1 MARPRTGIIPSNP
14 LTQVTERHREMM
26 RREVCGE
33 RPADIA
39 RDMGV
44 SPGRLSVIR
53 NSPAYQEE
61 LDELSRAADKEA
73 SNVAARI
80 RKLGLMAL
88 AVLED
93 ELSWGVCDLEGNI
106 VSPEQRRQNLCNM
119 TLTERTHRYKIV
131 RDVLKACG
139 YFDSA
144 VAKLIKEGGL
154 TVIVG
159 DRREN

>member
-61 LDELSRAADKEA
+61 LDELSRAADKDA
-73 SNVAARI
+73 TTIAQRI
-80 RKLGLMAL
+80 RRMAL
-88 AVLED
+88 NVLED
-93 ELSWGVCDLEGNI
+93 EISMGMTDIAGN
-106 VSPEQRRQNLCNM
+106 PLPDHERRAILRNM
-119 TLTERTHRYKIV
+119 TISERNLRYKV
-131 RDVLKACG
+131 TRDVLKACG
-139 YFDSA
+139 YFDNA
-144 VAKLIKEGGL
+144 AAKLIKEGGL

-159 DRREN
+159 NIREN